1 MMFRTRFART
11 ILLLLALL
19 LGGGWTVLSQ
29 VPDQRTV
36 STTAVAPLPGYLAP
50 DFTLVT
56 TTGETIQLEA
66 TRGQPVVVN
75 FWATWCGPCRAE
87 MPDFQ
92 RASERLAGQAL
103 ILGVNQ
109 RETAAQVT
117 EFALSLAID
126 YPLLL
131 DGTGEV
137 NQVYR
142 VRALPTTV
150 FIDEAGIIDE
160 VYTGVMTQ
168 AVLEEKLAALLAE

>member
-1 MMFRTRFART
+1 MLATRFGRIL
-11 ILLLLALL
+11 ILLAALL
-19 LGGGWTVLSQ
+19 LGGAWTVISQ
-29 VPDQRTV
+29 VPSQQTI
-36 STTAVAPLPGYLAP
+36 SMTAEAPLPGYAAP

-56 TTGETIQLEA
+56 TTGESIQLAE

-109 RETAAQVT
+109 QETAAQVT

-131 DGTGEV
+131 DTTGDI
-137 NQVYR
+137 NQLYR

-150 FIDEAGIIDE
+150 FIDEDGIIDE

-168 AVLEEKLAALLAE
+168 AVLEEKLAALMVE

>member
-1 MMFRTRFART
+1 MLQTRFERT
-11 ILLLLALL
+11 ILLVAVLL
-19 LGGGWTVLSQ
+19 LSGAWIAFSQ
-29 VPDQRTV
+29 VPATQLI
-36 STTAVAPLPGYLAP
+36 STTAPAPLPGYSAP

-56 TTGETIQLEA
+56 IQGEEIQLA
-66 TRGQPVVVN
+66 DTIGQPVVVN

-109 RETAAQVT
+109 RESPDQITQ
-117 EFALSLAID
+117 FALSVGVD
-126 YPLLL
+126 YPLLVDASGDINRL
-131 DGTGEV
+131 
-137 NQVYR
+137 YR

-150 FIDEAGIIDE
+150 FIDRQGIIDE

-168 AVLEEKLAALLAE
+168 AVLEDRLQALLAE

>member
-1 MMFRTRFART
+1 MFATRFGR
-11 ILLLLALL
+11 ILLLVAVLL
-19 LGGGWTVLSQ
+19 LGGAWTVLSQ
-29 VPDQRTV
+29 VPAQRV
-36 STTAVAPLPGYLAP
+36 ISTTAEAPLPGYAAP
-50 DFTLVT
+50 DFTLTT
-56 TTGETIQLEA
+56 TTGETIQLAE

-117 EFALSLAID
+117 EFALKLTID

-131 DGTGEV
+131 DTTGDI
-137 NQVYR
+137 NQLYR
-142 VRALPTTV
+142 VRAIPTTV
-150 FIDEAGIIDE
+150 FIDENGIIDE

-168 AVLEEKLAALLAE
+168 AVLEQKLAALLAE